1 MSALNLHEAD
11 GAMVSG
17 IGQFHTN
24 EADPRKPDK
33 NLQPYPA
40 ITWADI
46 TAMIDNP
53 QQVPKGKAQWVIP
66 STLMT
71 RCFLRQEREGQFW
84 MLWADFDI
92 EPQGVKAVA
101 AALSN
106 SDIGLSQFECYSSRS
121 ATAEKPK
128 CRAMIPLDQPLSGGD
143 WALAQEVLNDLLAHH
158 NLTPDRV
165 SQRTGQ
171 LCYLPNRG
179 AFYET
184 HSKRTGAMFDPLK
197 TWAKRIEAKRQMLVA
212 AAATLEAGR
221 EAAAGRKV
229 ARAASTGTQGRP
241 TLIDAF
247 NDAYTVADILLQAGY
262 AQRGD
267 TFCHPASESGS
278 YSASVKDGRVH
289 SLSSSDPLY
298 TGGAGGG
305 AHDPF
310 GAFELLMHGGNRQAA
325 LMDAGDSWLNIG
337 GEAWSTVTRR
347 EWAQQQ
353 AQARKTSPP
362 AEQQAQEPDEQR
374 RERQRKNAQDIGD
387 GTAGQAPLTD
397 IQNLPE
403 MLNSLVFI
411 GDGSRV
417 ALRDRPHI
425 ALPLSEFKV
434 LTRASQTRV
443 GKKLVPTVDLWVE
456 DPQRISTHT
465 ITYRPG
471 YPEFTTDPDG
481 SDALNLWADRQRA
494 PAVASVAPFLD
505 HIRYLVGDVAEC
517 ERFLDWLAHIEQHPG
532 VLPHTHYLMV
542 AQQTGIGRN
551 WLASLLARV
560 WAGATR
566 LGFDL
571 VGAMQSGFNGALSR
585 RLLVI
590 VDELKT
596 ADTGYGAV
604 NHGQQLKAMLTT
616 EHRGIN
622 PKFGRQHTE
631 FNCARWLMLSQHYDA
646 LPLERNDRRVIVI
659 SNPSERKPADYFRR
673 LYQLLDEPAFTGAV
687 GHWLGQRD
695 ISGFN
700 PSEPA
705 PLTVAKGKAID
716 ACIGDV
722 ERALIDL
729 RTGTDAQVM
738 RSTQIMEYLQDCG
751 LRPPAGRSLSAAYAA
766 AGMVPCA
773 RLVTW
778 QGKKHRVVSLREGAR
793 LKDASAADLLE
804 LLVASK

>member
-1 MSALNLHEAD
+1 MIRYSRGRNINDNRPRQVEVADFAAFFAAVDRDRAPHKARAPYICGPLNGNGRRCAEGAASHVLLAVDLDRIDPDRLPDVRMWFTRFAGCGWPTHSSTPEAPRERVIIHLDRPATRDECIAIGRTLDLDLAEEFGDAIMLDVSTFRPEQPVFVAPTGVQLARFD
-11 GAMVSG
+11 GEPLDVARYVAASPPVRRDV
-17 IGQFHTN
+17 F
-24 EADPRKPDK
+24 ADPHTGE
-33 NLQPYPA
+33 LQGKVTAGARHAHLLRHASQANWRGLPPEA
-40 ITWADI
+40 IH
-46 TAMIDNP
+46 
-53 QQVPKGKAQWVIP
+53 
-66 STLMT
+66 
-71 RCFLRQEREGQFW
+71 
-84 MLWADFDI
+84 
-92 EPQGVKAVA
+92 
-101 AALSN
+101 AAL
-106 SDIGLSQFECYSSRS
+106 Q
-121 ATAEKPK
+121 AENLRACSPPK
-128 CRAMIPLDQPLSGGD
+128 T
-143 WALAQEVLNDLLAHH
+143 AQEVETIAQDVVRRYA
-158 NLTPDRV
+158 
-165 SQRTGQ
+165 GQ
-171 LCYLPNRG
+171 HGR
-179 AFYET
+179 
-184 HSKRTGAMFDPLK
+184 D
-197 TWAKRIEAKRQMLVA
+197 LVA
-212 AAATLEAGR
+212 
-221 EAAAGRKV
+221 
-229 ARAASTGTQGRP
+229 
-241 TLIDAF
+241 
-247 NDAYTVADILLQAGY
+247 
-262 AQRGD
+262 
-267 TFCHPASESGS
+267 PA
-278 YSASVKDGRVH
+278 
-289 SLSSSDPLY
+289 
-298 TGGAGGG
+298 
-305 AHDPF
+305 
-310 GAFELLMHGGNRQAA
+310 
-325 LMDAGDSWLNIG
+325 
-337 GEAWSTVTRR
+337 
-347 EWAQQQ
+347 
-353 AQARKTSPP
+353 
-362 AEQQAQEPDEQR
+362 AQEDAEQR
-374 RERQRKNAQDIGD
+374 RARQRQRAQDIGD
-387 GTAGQAPLTD
+387 GAPGLLADELRKTRELDQLLKQARDGQRRSRAEPSTE
-397 IQNLPE
+397 E
-403 MLNSLVFI
+403 MDLSEMRDKLVFI

-417 ALRDRPHI
+417 AQRDRPHI
-425 ALPLSEFKV
+425 ALPLPEFKL

-471 YPEFTTDPDG
+471 HPEFTTDPEG
-481 SDALNLWADRQRA
+481 APALNLWADRQRA